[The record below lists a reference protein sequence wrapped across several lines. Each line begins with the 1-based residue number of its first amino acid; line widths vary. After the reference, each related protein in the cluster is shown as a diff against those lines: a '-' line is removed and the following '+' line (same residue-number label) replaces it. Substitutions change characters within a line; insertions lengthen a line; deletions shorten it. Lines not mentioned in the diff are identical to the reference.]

1 MKRFYSITMI
11 AVFILLCT
19 NAIYAQTTQAGLNQV
34 ELMKQLLGTWKNESA
49 KDTVFTA
56 EFKSYGNGGL
66 EFNLKSVTQG
76 KIWLEMKQLWG
87 YDKKNDKF
95 VAAGLMKDNPEI
107 TLEAAWF
114 TTKNTWEQIPFEFVS
129 KPEQATSKVTFEFKS
144 PDQVVRNQI
153 VNNKSVGTETYTRV
167 KN

>member
-1 MKRFYSITMI
+1 MI

-19 NAIYAQTTQAGLNQV
+19 NGVQAQTTQTGLNQV

-66 EFNLKSVTQG
+66 ELNLKSVTQG

-87 YDKKNDKF
+87 YDKKSDKY